1 VPVRARRGRRPQGS
15 PDARRAVLDA
25 ARELFAELGFERT
38 TMRAVAAR
46 AGVDPALIYHYFGD
60 KDGLLFAALQPPAD
74 AAAVFSGLAD
84 AADRTGEEL
93 VRRLVKLWEERPDIR
108 DQMAAIL
115 RTGLSH
121 DHAGQLLRDILSSF
135 ILAALGD
142 VLADDRRELRVALI
156 GSHIGGLM
164 LARYI
169 LQVPGA
175 AAASPDDLVRAV
187 GPTVQRYLTGDIGP
201 AGVSW

>member
-1 VPVRARRGRRPQGS
+1 MPVRGRRPLGS
-15 PDARRAVLDA
+15 PDARQAVLAA

-60 KDGLLFAALQPPAD
+60 KDGLLVAALQPPTDNAT
-74 AAAVFSGLAD
+74 VFAGLAD
-84 AADRTGEEL
+84 EADRAGEEL
-93 VRRLVKLWEERPDIR
+93 VRRLISLWEDRPEVR
-108 DQMAAIL
+108 EQMAAIL

-121 DHAGQLLRDILSSF
+121 DRASRLLRDILSSF

-142 VLADDRRELRVALI
+142 VLADDRRELRAALI
-156 GSHIGGLM
+156 GSQIGGLM

-169 LQVPGA
+169 LRVPGA
-175 AAASPDDLVRAV
+175 AAASPEDLVQAV

>member
-1 VPVRARRGRRPQGS
+1 MPVRGRRPLGS
-15 PDARRAVLDA
+15 PDARQAVQDA
-25 ARELFAELGFERT
+25 ARELFSERGFERT

-60 KDGLLFAALQPPAD
+60 KDGLLLAALQPPAD
-74 AAAVFSGLAD
+74 AATVFAGLAAT

-93 VRRLVKLWEERPDIR
+93 VRRLIGLWEDRPDVR
-108 DQMAAIL
+108 VQMAAIL

-121 DHAGQLLRDILSSF
+121 DRAGRLLRDILSSF

-142 VLADDRRELRVALI
+142 VLADDRRELRAALI

-169 LQVPGA
+169 LEVPGA
-175 AAASPDDLVRAV
+175 ATASPEDLVRAV